1 MIGIW
6 LIWEKPNICNKS
18 NISSTIHTGLNNF
31 HISLWST
38 TINTSQPKLRTYC
51 RFKTDFALEN
61 YIQLFKRSTR
71 LNFTKSASPQCK
83 VARARPTEGLVFF
96 SLSSKQTPIQARSQ
110 GCGMR
115 RTPPLNLSKG
125 LLLAT
130 KAHKVDKMFCFCF
143 CFCFCFFFA
152 RGLRGEVQKVHSL
165 GPRKL
170 LSAEHFGHCDT
181 VFTRQYSSPVRGVL
195 NLSRDSMEKSNP
207 FFSFYSETA
216 NKIRYIYFDCN
227 YLISF
232 LNIFHTG
239 TGSIY
244 LKKRRALMSGVY
256 EHDESV
262 IF

>member
-31 HISLWST
+31 YISLWST

-143 CFCFCFFFA
+143 CLFLFLFVFFFLQGGWGVRFKKSTLWVQESCWVLNTSDTVTRCLHA
-152 RGLRGEVQKVHSL
+152 NILRRSEVFSISAGTLWRNLIPFFLFTLRQQTKFDTYISIVTIWLVFSIFFTQEL
-165 GPRKL
+165 VVFISKN
-170 LSAEHFGHCDT
+170 AEH
-181 VFTRQYSSPVRGVL
+181 
-195 NLSRDSMEKSNP
+195 
-207 FFSFYSETA
+207 
-216 NKIRYIYFDCN
+216 
-227 YLISF
+227 
-232 LNIFHTG
+232 
-239 TGSIY
+239 
-244 LKKRRALMSGVY
+244 
-256 EHDESV
+256 
-262 IF
+262 